1 MRYFVRRF
9 LFFLLTLWAALTLNF
24 IIPRLQP
31 GDPADAIVRQ
41 MVGQNK
47 AIDPAQIA
55 AVRAMLGVPNGNL
68 FQQYLDYMNDLVHL
82 NFGLSYSYFPYSVMH
97 MIGQAMW
104 WTVILVFT
112 TQVIGFIVGNILGA
126 FAAWRR
132 NSMFDSIVS
141 LGLSFV
147 GTLPFFGVALLL
159 LFIFSFKLDW
169 LPMGGGFSETSTR
182 QFSLAYIGDILKHAI
197 LPAMAILITAP
208 IGWVMGMRNNMIQTL
223 REDYTRLAIAKGLK
237 PWKVALLYSA
247 RNAILPN
254 VTGFAISLGGIMGGV
269 VFIEG
274 IFNYPGLGRLLF
286 QAVGNRDYPLM
297 QDYLPVHDRR
307 RADGQSAR
315 GLPLWL
321 ARSAGAE
328 RSVVNGCQDNRKP
341 LTPGARGSM
350 LDDVPSQGGT
360 QQGAAPMTAVPAAV
374 PGPATPRETGVGAP
388 GAAAGESE
396 RDDVAEATTAVCAAG
411 CRPGSGSSGATGNP
425 GSG

>member
-9 LFFLLTLWAALTLNF
+9 LFFLLTLWAAVTLNF

-31 GDPADAIVRQ
+31 GDPAEAIVRQ

-47 AIDPAQIA
+47 AIDPAQIQA
-55 AVRAMLGVPNGNL
+55 IRTMLGVPNGNL
-68 FQQYLDYMNDLVHL
+68 LQQYFDYLNNIVHL

-97 MIGQAMW
+97 MIGQGLW

-132 NSMFDSIVS
+132 NSAFDSFVS

-147 GTLPFFGVALLL
+147 GTLPFFWIALLL
-159 LFIFSFKLDW
+159 LFIFAFKLNW
-169 LPMGGGFSETSTR
+169 LPMSGGFSADATR
-182 QFSLAYIGDILKHAI
+182 EFSWAYTGDILKHAI
-197 LPAMAILITAP
+197 LPAMAILLTAP

-223 REDYTRLAIAKGLK
+223 GEDYTRLAIAKGLK
-237 PWKVALLYSA
+237 PWKIALLYSA

-274 IFNYPGLGRLLF
+274 IFDYPGLGRLLF

-297 QDYLPVHDRR
+297 QALFLFTTVGVLLANLL
-307 RADGQSAR
+307 ADFMYG
-315 GLPLWL
+315 WL
-321 ARSAGAE
+321 DPRVRKGA
-328 RSVVNGCQDNRKP
+328 S
-341 LTPGARGSM
+341 
-350 LDDVPSQGGT
+350 
-360 QQGAAPMTAVPAAV
+360 
-374 PGPATPRETGVGAP
+374 
-388 GAAAGESE
+388 
-396 RDDVAEATTAVCAAG
+396 
-411 CRPGSGSSGATGNP
+411 
-425 GSG
+425 

>member
-47 AIDPAQIA
+47 AVDPAQIA

-68 FQQYLDYMNDLVHL
+68 FQQYLDYMNAIAHL

-97 MIGQAMW
+97 MIGQGLW

-132 NSMFDSIVS
+132 NTMFDSIVS

-159 LFIFSFKLDW
+159 LFIFSFKLAW
-169 LPMGGGFSETSTR
+169 LPMGGGFSEDSTR
-182 QFSLAYIGDILKHAI
+182 QFSLGYIGDILKHAI
-197 LPAMAILITAP
+197 LPATAILITAP

-237 PWKVALLYSA
+237 PWKIALLYSA

-297 QDYLPVHDRR
+297 QALFLFTTVGVLIANLL
-307 RADGQSAR
+307 ADFLYG
-315 GLPLWL
+315 WL
-321 ARSAGAE
+321 DPRVRKGA
-328 RSVVNGCQDNRKP
+328 S
-341 LTPGARGSM
+341 
-350 LDDVPSQGGT
+350 
-360 QQGAAPMTAVPAAV
+360 
-374 PGPATPRETGVGAP
+374 
-388 GAAAGESE
+388 
-396 RDDVAEATTAVCAAG
+396 
-411 CRPGSGSSGATGNP
+411 
-425 GSG
+425 

>member
-9 LFFLLTLWAALTLNF
+9 LFFLLTLWAAVTLNF

-31 GDPADAIVRQ
+31 GDPAEAIVRQ

-68 FQQYLDYMNDLVHL
+68 LQQYLDYLNALVHL

-97 MIGQAMW
+97 MIGQGLW

-132 NSMFDSIVS
+132 NSLFDSFVS
-141 LGLSFV
+141 LGLNFV
-147 GTLPFFGVALLL
+147 GTLPFFGIALLL
-159 LFIFSFKLDW
+159 LYVFAFKLNW
-169 LPMGGGFSETSTR
+169 LPMGGGFSENSDR
-182 QFSLAYIGDILKHAI
+182 QFSLQYIGDILNHAI
-197 LPAMAILITAP
+197 LPATAILLTAP
-208 IGWVMGMRNNMIQTL
+208 IGWVMGMRNNMIQEL
-223 REDYTRLAIAKGLK
+223 GADYTRLAIAKGLK
-237 PWKVALLYSA
+237 PWKIALLYSA

-286 QAVGNRDYPLM
+286 QAVSNRDYPLM
-297 QDYLPVHDRR
+297 QALFLFTTVGVLVANLL
-307 RADGQSAR
+307 ADFLYG
-315 GLPLWL
+315 WL
-321 ARSAGAE
+321 DPRVRKGA
-328 RSVVNGCQDNRKP
+328 S
-341 LTPGARGSM
+341 
-350 LDDVPSQGGT
+350 
-360 QQGAAPMTAVPAAV
+360 
-374 PGPATPRETGVGAP
+374 
-388 GAAAGESE
+388 
-396 RDDVAEATTAVCAAG
+396 
-411 CRPGSGSSGATGNP
+411 
-425 GSG
+425 